1 MHSLPPLIYDLMI
14 MLCIAGLI
22 TLLCQRIHQPVVLGY
37 LIAGIIIGP
46 YTPPYALVHDLASIK
61 TLSELGV
68 IFLMFSLGLEFSFH
82 KLAKV
87 GFSSCI
93 TGLFEVV
100 LMLFIGFYVGKLLG
114 WSFNDCLFL
123 GAALS
128 ISSTTIIIKAIDE
141 LGLTKKRFAEIIFG
155 ILVVEDLLAILLLV
169 ALSTI
174 VTTKNILS
182 LDILWAAGKLILV
195 IGGWFIA
202 GYFLIP
208 PFLRR
213 IMQYANDETLILV
226 SIGLCLLLVSVAVNF
241 HYSAA
246 LGAFIMG
253 SILAETP
260 LIHRIETNIKPIRN
274 MFAAIFFISIGML
287 IDPQV
292 IIQNWQIVLLFT
304 VITIIGKLLSTGL
317 GAFLSGQSLT
327 TSLRVGFGMAQVGEF
342 SFIIIG
348 LGFVL
353 KAINEQLYPIIVAVA
368 GITTF
373 TTPYLIRY
381 SDHLAKKLDANL
393 SEETKHTISQY
404 SAAIYKLQSNT
415 RQKSILQKV
424 MLRFIPNAIIVAII
438 FKLCD
443 TFIFPQVDSHTN
455 PWFADVISWLVAMII
470 SSPFLWGMLFSFKPI
485 SALCSKKSLKIMHFS
500 IWSVTLFEIIV
511 LSIAYFES
519 WVITTLLIG
528 TTLLFFGL
536 MHNTLGKTYHWF
548 ERHFI
553 NNIKK
558 EIAKN
563 RYELLAPWDTH
574 LIDIYVSALSP
585 LVDKTLH
592 ENKIR
597 QNYGINIVAIYR
609 GQTIIVPPRG
619 VEKLLAHDKLIVLGN
634 DEQLEA
640 FKKLIE
646 IQPPQAEVADHLE
659 HFSLK
664 TILLEQ
670 DHTFIGKTIKESGI
684 REKVS
689 GLIVG
694 IEHNGNQ
701 ILNPDSK
708 TTLHAG
714 DLLVI
719 VGKSHELDTL
729 S

>member
-1 MHSLPPLIYDLMI
+1 MHSLPPLIYDLTI

-87 GFSSCI
+87 GFSSSI

-100 LMLFIGFYVGKLLG
+100 LMLFIGFYAGKLLG

-141 LGLTKKRFAEIIFG
+141 LGLAKKRFAEIIFG

-174 VTTKNILS
+174 VATNNIFS

-292 IIQNWQIVLLFT
+292 IIQNWKIVLLFT
-304 VITIIGKLLSTGL
+304 AITIVGKLLSTGV
-317 GAFLSGQSLT
+317 GAFLSGQSLS

-353 KAINEQLYPIIVAVA
+353 NAINEQLYPIIVAVA

-381 SDHLAKKLDANL
+381 SDHLAKQLDAKL
-393 SEETKHTISQY
+393 TERTKHTLSQY
-404 SAAIYKLQSNT
+404 STAIYKLQSNS
-415 RQKSILQKV
+415 RQKSILQKIL
-424 MLRFIPNAIIVAII
+424 LRFIPNAIIAAII
-438 FKLCD
+438 FKLSD
-443 TFIFPQVDSHTN
+443 AFIFPQIAQSAWV
-455 PWFADVISWLVAMII
+455 ADIISWLAAII
-470 SSPFLWGMLFSFKPI
+470 LSSPFLWGMLFSFKPVA
-485 SALCSKKSLKIMHFS
+485 SSCSKKSIKVIHFS
-500 IWSVTLFEIIV
+500 VWSMTLLEIIILSVAFFDTWLITV
-511 LSIAYFES
+511 LLMVF
-519 WVITTLLIG
+519 
-528 TTLLFFGL
+528 TLLFFGL
-536 MHNTLGKTYHWF
+536 MHNTLGRTYHWF

-558 EIAKN
+558 EAPKN
-563 RYELLAPWDTH
+563 KYELLAPWDTH
-574 LIDIYVSALSP
+574 LIDVHVSELSP
-585 LVDKTLH
+585 FVGKTLQ

-597 QNYGINIVAIYR
+597 QRYGVNIVAIYR
-609 GQTIIVPPRG
+609 GQTMIVPPRG
-619 VEKLLAHDKLIVLGN
+619 TEKLLAHDKLIILGN
-634 DEQLEA
+634 DEQLDA
-640 FKKLIE
+640 FKQLVEIKPPHIE
-646 IQPPQAEVADHLE
+646 TVDHLDR
-659 HFSLK
+659 FSLK
-664 TILLEQ
+664 TILLEE

-701 ILNPDSK
+701 ILNPDSR

-714 DLLVI
+714 DLVVI
-719 VGKSHELDTL
+719 VGKSNELDAMG
-729 S
+729 